1 MRSQTDSDASKH
13 AIAPGRNVVVHAS
26 AGTGKTWVLVERYH
40 KLLQF
45 KVEPANI
52 LCLTFTRQAAAEM
65 RARVVNKLREDDDT
79 VDGKERWQTLQD
91 KLGDFNIDTIDAFCH
106 GLLREFPLEAGL
118 EPGFRIA
125 DETEIYRFTED
136 ALDRVM
142 QEAPSIAQQDS
153 DVALTLAEMTAPQ
166 LRKSLSNELRR
177 RVESSEAQE
186 SFSEKN
192 RRTAEQV

>member
-1 MRSQTDSDASKH
+1 MRSQTDSDASKN
-13 AIAPGRNVVVHAS
+13 AIDPVDPGRNVVVKAS

-40 KLLQF
+40 KLLQ
-45 KVEPANI
+45 VEVDPANI

-106 GLLREFPLEAGL
+106 ALLREFPLEAGL

-125 DETEIYRFTED
+125 DETEIHRFTEE

-142 QEAPSIAQQDS
+142 HMAPRIAQRDS
-153 DVALTLAEMTAPQ
+153 DVD
-166 LRKSLSNELRR
+166 RKSTRLN
-177 RVESSEAQE
+177 SSH
-186 SFSEKN
+186 
-192 RRTAEQV
+192 T